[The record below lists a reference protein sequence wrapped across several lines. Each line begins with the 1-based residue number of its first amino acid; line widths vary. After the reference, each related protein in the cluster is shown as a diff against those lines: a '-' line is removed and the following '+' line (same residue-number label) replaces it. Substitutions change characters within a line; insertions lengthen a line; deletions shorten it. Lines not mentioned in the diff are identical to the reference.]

1 MMPASRIVKAA
12 LLIFAVSVLPM
23 SAFGQGIVTG
33 AVSGTVQDAS
43 AAVIVGAN
51 VKATQLATNTEF
63 NGATDSHGYYE
74 LKNLPIGVYTVTI
87 SAPNFGDLRVN
98 QVIVESGKNNS

>member
-12 LLIFAVSVLPM
+12 LLIFTVSVLPI

-43 AAVIVGAN
+43 A
-51 VKATQLATNTEF
+51 
-63 NGATDSHGYYE
+63 
-74 LKNLPIGVYTVTI
+74 
-87 SAPNFGDLRVN
+87 
-98 QVIVESGKNNS
+98 